1 MTNQDVF
8 ADMREVDAD
17 LQVQETILWSRAVL
31 PSRLVEASA
40 SKDIEVAEQLRIEA
54 MYQFAEF
61 FYLLRAREIDSAEAI
76 GNLADI
82 HNAHISALTQ
92 DKAKMRRLGLNAERL
107 LKAIFTSDTMPRL
120 IETWRERPGCIDQ
133 SNLARF
139 LVTVMSA
146 ETCRKLALACEKAAF
161 VERIKSPFGAVLLSS
176 TGGLE
181 QIFGKVLRDQRLR
194 LAAINTGN
202 GGSK

>member
-1 MTNQDVF
+1 MSVEDIF
-8 ADMREVDAD
+8 ADMGDVEAD

-40 SKDIEVAEQLRIEA
+40 DKDIEVAEQLRIEA

-61 FYLLRAREIDSAEAI
+61 FYLLRAREIDGAEAI

-82 HNAHISALTQ
+82 HNAHIEALTR
-92 DKAKMRRLGLNAERL
+92 DKAKMRRLGLSEDRL
-107 LKAIFTSDTMPRL
+107 LKAIFTSDTLPRL
-120 IETWRERPGCIDQ
+120 VETWRERPGCIDQ

-146 ETCRKLALACEKAAF
+146 ETCRKLALACEKARF
-161 VERIKSPFGAVLLSS
+161 MSRIKSPFGAVLLSS
-176 TGGLE
+176 TGALE
-181 QIFGKVLRDQRLR
+181 QIFGKVLREQRLR
-194 LAAINTGN
+194 LAAIHTED